1 MPPARNDF
9 QPRIDTDEHGWG
21 KNFKQASRI
30 ESLNRR
36 THPLVNW
43 VSSALSSA
51 VFIRVYPWLIFPL
64 LVLLAFSAQPALAA
78 DAEYKLVLI
87 IPTNDA
93 VLVRLPLTD
102 VTGKVRVK
110 EKTPDGFGIPIAPS
124 KTALGKKHYLEW
136 QIGYDSPTT
145 NSPSSVPQINF
156 SRKGETKYGH
166 ELSKILLDT
175 LRLGILST
183 NDIQR
188 EIAMLPRLAEKS
200 FEERE
205 SVETEAAQKPD
216 EVGFARSVQ
225 RVPQFIKITDHGSV
239 QIQLKQKQRA
249 VGYQAMIYVCLPLD
263 QVLIANGEPRKTAAA
278 KSKETVFYRFDR
290 ENAGFLLDIVRAFA
304 MASKQHNEDI
314 GNILGRILET
324 AR

>member
-9 QPRIDTDEHGWG
+9 ISVVAR
-21 KNFKQASRI
+21 ASRPCGHFLALI
-30 ESLNRR
+30 VVALFFVVP
-36 THPLVNW
+36 TH
-43 VSSALSSA
+43 
-51 VFIRVYPWLIFPL
+51 
-64 LVLLAFSAQPALAA
+64 AA
-78 DAEYKLVLI
+78 DAEYKLVLV
-87 IPTNDA
+87 IPTNNA

-145 NSPSSVPQINF
+145 NSPSSVPQIRF
-156 SRKGETKYGH
+156 TRKGETKYGH
-166 ELSKILLDT
+166 ELSKILLDA

-183 NDIQR
+183 NDLQR
-188 EIAMLPRLAEKS
+188 EIAMLPKLAEKS

-205 SVETEAAQKPD
+205 SIEMEAAQKPD

-249 VGYQAMIYVCLPLD
+249 VGYQAMIYVCLPID
-263 QVLIANGEPRKTAAA
+263 QVLNAEGEPRKTAAA

-290 ENAGFLLDIVRAFA
+290 DNAGSLLDVVRAFA

-314 GNILGRILET
+314 GNILTKILET
-324 AR
+324 SAKEQ